1 MKFNRSNKQQVTQ
14 QQAQTASVPLS
25 QRRLKTKPALT
36 LIAVLFLGNIFWF
49 FIWLLPF
56 DNESKS
62 EEEIVATVGDTEI
75 TKQQW
80 ISQMEE
86 LYGRETLQSIVNL
99 EVMEQAAKS
108 NKIKVSDEEIDLEL
122 KLLRSIQDVND
133 TTLANL
139 TDEQLREKI
148 RSQLILEKV
157 IAQDIVIEEG
167 EAAAYYEENKSLYN
181 IETSYKTSIL
191 VVASEQE
198 AKEALQEIE
207 KGSDFA
213 VLARER
219 SLHKTSASLGG
230 DIGFITSQQEGIDGA
245 IATAASELS
254 PGNISEPIELEDG
267 TFALVLV
274 RDMMEGQSFTFK
286 EVQSQIERELAIEQL
301 SGSVTPEMFWSEFD
315 AWWFYGDSK

>member
-1 MKFNRSNKQQVTQ
+1 MKFNRSNNQAPQKQ
-14 QQAQTASVPLS
+14 QTASVPLS

-36 LIAVLFLGNIFWF
+36 LIAVLFLGNILWF
-49 FIWLLPF
+49 ILWLLPNGSS
-56 DNESKS
+56 DKQD
-62 EEEIVATVGDTEI
+62 EEVVATIGKTEI

-86 LYGRETLQSIVNL
+86 LYGRETLQSIVNV

-108 NKIKVSDEEIDLEL
+108 NNIEVTDEEIDLEV
-122 KLLRSIQDVND
+122 KLLRSVQDAND

-148 RSQLILEKV
+148 RAQLILEKV
-157 IAQDIVIEEG
+157 IAQDIVIDEG

-181 IETSYKTSIL
+181 LDTSYNTSVI
-191 VVASEQE
+191 VVASEEEAQE
-198 AKEALQEIE
+198 VVQEIE
-207 KGSDFA
+207 KGSQFA

-230 DIGFITSQQEGIDGA
+230 EIGYITAQQEGIDA
-245 IATAASELS
+245 EIVKAASASEI
-254 PGNISEPIELEDG
+254 NKVSEPIKLEDG
-267 TFALVLV
+267 TFAVVLV
-274 RDMMEGQSFTFK
+274 QDVIEGQSFTFK

-301 SGSVTPEMFWSEFD
+301 SGTVTPEMFWSEFD
-315 AWWFYGDSK
+315 ASWFYGESK